1 MNICQWKGSWVL
13 MCLPK
18 RTLFVGSAE
27 FVAGRQARV
36 IGHYEM

>member
-1 MNICQWKGSWVL
+1 
-13 MCLPK
+13 MCLPR